1 MRLYHIV
8 LMFCRQ
14 SERPSKTHSPTS
26 ACEDAGGNVGEP
38 SHDSSDFEVSSPV
51 TKTVRRS
58 SKRRLSSSD
67 DSDTGSDS
75 EPESVQIVEKKKSR
89 DSLQQKTKKRRTVK
103 PPTSDSE
110 GSDGGHVGGK
120 RQKRGSGDGKQ
131 VVSLICSSDS
141 ESGQFGNSRSKARR
155 NGKKIKAKK
164 KKPAVSDSECEDV
177 GRNDSDSGDVGRN
190 DSDSGDVGRNDS
202 DSGDGGAETKRDSR
216 RKRQV
221 SDSDST
227 CDHLTGDDDAVNK
240 MSVNRT
246 DKKASKRLSLMHSDT
261 DSDAE
266 MDNKQITASKSH
278 GKKPNSNIASGKSNH
293 SQKLD
298 SGDSSDDVADP
309 DISENLRKRGDISDS
324 ESMCSNLT
332 SDDDSVRKKGKSVK
346 RPDKKKKTK
355 KRPGL
360 VDSDNDQRVEK
371 HIGVSGRQK
380 MSPKGRKPKSSVTT
394 GKSNRKQN
402 QKQDAERKSKN
413 RAPSSSDDSDTAS
426 ESPTSK
432 SAATH
437 SEVGRGR
444 KHTAQRETKR
454 SSVKGR
460 VASSSDEEL
469 PLSKAARR
477 ESQVCAAC
485 SMQSGS
491 IEMSYILEKFISS
504 SVVRQLS

>member
-1 MRLYHIV
+1 MLI
-8 LMFCRQ
+8 FCRQ
-14 SERPSKTHSPTS
+14 SERPSKTHPPTS
-26 ACEDAGGNVGEP
+26 ACEDTAGNVGEL

-51 TKTVRRS
+51 KKTVRRS

-67 DSDTGSDS
+67 DSDSGSDS

-103 PPTSDSE
+103 PPSSDSE
-110 GSDGGHVGGK
+110 GSDGGHVGGN

-155 NGKKIKAKK
+155 NGNTKKTKK

-177 GRNDSDSGDVGRN
+177 GRNDSDSGE
-190 DSDSGDVGRNDS
+190 SDG
-202 DSGDGGAETKRDSR
+202 ETTRDSR
-216 RKRQV
+216 STRQV

-240 MSVNRT
+240 TSVNRT
-246 DKKASKRLSLMHSDT
+246 DKSASKRLSLLHSDT

-332 SDDDSVRKKGKSVK
+332 SDDESVRKKGKSVK
-346 RPDKKKKTK
+346 RTDKKKKTK
-355 KRPGL
+355 KRPSL
-360 VDSDNDQRVEK
+360 VDSDNDQCVEK
-371 HIGVSGRQK
+371 HIGVSGCQK
-380 MSPKGRKPKSSVTT
+380 ISPKGRKPKSSVTT

-413 RAPSSSDDSDTAS
+413 RAPSSSDESDDAS
-426 ESPTSK
+426 ESSTSK

-437 SEVGRGR
+437 RDVARER
-444 KHTAQRETKR
+444 KHTAQHETKR

-485 SMQSGS
+485 SMQ
-491 IEMSYILEKFISS
+491 
-504 SVVRQLS
+504 